1 MKMGTLSGP
10 RRLSL
15 AFLSPSRRILSY
27 QFSSKSDPIVQIA
40 VETKKPNDIP
50 LLLDQLRI
58 LNNNDSSI
66 RVFQMVCFLSSF
78 HSQKTGEHIISAVGE
93 LQLDVIINDLRKRL
107 KDVEL
112 VVSPPSSTSERAA
125 TSSPLWKR
133 EKNDV
138 SRPVSSQPTSSSQ
151 R

>member
-1 MKMGTLSGP
+1 M
-10 RRLSL
+10 SL

-112 VVSPPSSTSERAA
+112 VVSPPIINIRESCDLLPALEEGKERRLPPSVVTTNKLFAKVDK
-125 TSSPLWKR
+125 S
-133 EKNDV
+133 
-138 SRPVSSQPTSSSQ
+138 
-151 R
+151 